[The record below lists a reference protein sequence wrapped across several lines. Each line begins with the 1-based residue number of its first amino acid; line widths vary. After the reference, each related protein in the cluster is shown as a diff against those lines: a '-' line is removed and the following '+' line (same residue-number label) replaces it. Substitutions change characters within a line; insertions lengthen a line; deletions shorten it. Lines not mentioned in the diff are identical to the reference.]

1 MVYPLLKEKKM
12 GDIMKFAIVTDS
24 TSNMLE
30 YEKIGADAFIFALK
44 DYSSGYANELTIDE
58 IKEIKEKTKCNI
70 FVAINKN
77 IFNDELPLLEK
88 YMIELDKMKINGIL
102 FYDLA
107 ILSIR
112 NRLGLKVPL
121 VWNQTHMVTNYN
133 TCNYFYNKGCEY
145 GVFASE
151 ITLDEINE
159 IKSKTKMKF
168 FFIFL

>member
-24 TSNMLE
+24 TSNILE

-88 YMIELDKMKINGIL
+88 YNIKGVNVNITISFEVNIVNIDISAYRAINNFICLDRTGNL
-102 FYDLA
+102 C
-107 ILSIR
+107 
-112 NRLGLKVPL
+112 
-121 VWNQTHMVTNYN
+121 YN
-133 TCNYFYNKGCEY
+133 LYTSKGVYFC
-145 GVFASE
+145 A
-151 ITLDEINE
+151 
-159 IKSKTKMKF
+159 F
-168 FFIFL
+168 FEGG